1 MINKASFEGMNVQI
15 IENLPI
21 AVLVTR
27 LNGTI
32 VFVNNA
38 ACQFF
43 EIEKTDFLYKSVY
56 QFIGSEFF
64 FENKILL
71 ANANHKNGLAKSIK
85 NKTLRINYSV
95 KLFENGLENEVLA
108 NIVITKSIDE
118 PTQPSLMAQSEQLA
132 LNYNLNT
139 DLFFALQVKPNSYEF
154 IMANKSFLDYF
165 KIPENKILGA
175 NLTQIIPDYLID
187 KINYKFEEAISQK
200 KTIKW
205 EEEVNFGG
213 QSESGLVTVTP
224 VFDSNNNCVQ
234 LIGSVTDITENKL
247 KVNVLKE
254 NIERFNFV
262 TKATLAAVWDWNIAN
277 DSMYWGAGFDQLF
290 GYNFESENTNISKS
304 FHNIHPDDRIRVE
317 DSLTKVLASNAT
329 SWVEQYRYLKSNG
342 SYTYI
347 EDKAIII
354 RDKNQLAQRMIGA
367 MNDIS
372 MKIAEEQQLKLYKSV
387 VTNTSDCII
396 ITEADISDKNGP
408 KIIYVNDSFT
418 KMTGYKKDEIIGQT
432 PRILQGPNTDRNVLD
447 RLKKSLINA
456 EPCEVEL
463 INYNKDKEEFWVN
476 LSIFPLKDVKGKP
489 THFVSIQR
497 DTTERNKQNLDKET
511 IFEIIQSINKNQNL
525 SLALQDVLKSV
536 CEYLGFHY
544 GEIWSINMD
553 ETRMVFRAEYKIAND
568 KYLSRNETSTSFIEK
583 GEGLPG
589 ISWQLKERIYIKNLQ
604 LSDFIRKE
612 DAAKSKLLSAMA
624 LPIYFNNEV
633 IAVFNLFSEKEFTK
647 EQLSSDLLN
656 KLTTQIGA
664 YIQKNRKE
672 LELSQFFKISPDM
685 LAIASISGYFRKVN
699 PAFSK
704 VLGYSEKEL
713 LSRPYLDFVHPDDK
727 ELTYKETRRV
737 EDGNITLHLEN
748 RYIAKNG
755 DIKWFEWTCVPL
767 HEEALIFSATKDITE
782 KKKMDEER
790 KELIK
795 ELTINNRELKQF
807 SYITSHNMRSPLTNL
822 LAILEMIDISE
833 VKNVETLALM
843 DAMKTSTNHLNDTLN
858 DLIKILIIKENT
870 NLSLEKIKFKDVLQ
884 KVTLSINSLIEKSGT
899 VIYTHFETAPSVV
912 FNHSYLE
919 SILLNLITNS
929 IKYSKPG
936 EKPIITV
943 KTYFD
948 DNRLKLEFRDNGVGF
963 NEEKVKGK
971 IFGLYQRFHNH
982 ADSKGIGLYLVQSQI
997 TALGGTIEVNSK
1009 ENEGT
1014 VFTISFKPNNWS
1026 FTN

>member
-1 MINKASFEGMNVQI
+1 MNNKASFEGMNMQI
-15 IENLPI
+15 IENMPVAI
-21 AVLVTR
+21 VLAQ

-32 VFVNNA
+32 VFANHA
-38 ACQFF
+38 ACKFF
-43 EIEKTDFLYKSVY
+43 EIEKEDFLYKSVY
-56 QFIGSEFF
+56 QFIGSELF

-71 ANANHKNGLAKSIK
+71 ANSENKRGLAKSFK
-85 NKTLRINYSV
+85 NKTFSINYSIN
-95 KLFENGLENEVLA
+95 LFKNNSEHDVLA
-108 NIVITKSIDE
+108 NIAVLKCADE
-118 PTQPSLMAQSEQLA
+118 PTQPSLLAHSEQLA

-139 DLFFALQVKPNSYEF
+139 DLFFALEVHSNSYQF
-154 IMANKSFLDYF
+154 IMANKAFLDYF
-165 KIPENKILGA
+165 KVPENNLAGKNLG
-175 NLTQIIPDYLID
+175 QIVPSNLID
-187 KINYKFEEAISQK
+187 RLTAKFEEAIHQK

-205 EEEVNFGG
+205 EEEANIDNEFKI
-213 QSESGLVTVTP
+213 GLVSVTP
-224 VFDSNNNCVQ
+224 VFDSEDKCTQ

-247 KVNVLKE
+247 KVQGLKE

-262 TKATLAAVWDWNIAN
+262 TKATSAAVWDWNIAN

-290 GYNFESENTNISKS
+290 GYNFESEKTNISKS
-304 FHNIHPDDRIRVE
+304 IHNIHPDDRSRVE
-317 DSLTKVLASNAT
+317 ESLHKVLATNAS

-342 SYTYI
+342 NYAYI

-354 RDKNQLAQRMIGA
+354 RDRNQVAQRMIGA

-418 KMTGYKKDEIIGQT
+418 KMTGYKKEEIIGNT

-463 INYNKDKEEFWVN
+463 INYNKNKEEFWVN
-476 LSIFPLKDVKGKP
+476 LSIFPLKDAKGKP

-511 IFEIIQSINKNQNL
+511 IFEIIQSINKNPNL

-553 ETRMVFRAEYKIAND
+553 ETRMVFRAEYKISND
-568 KYLSRNETSTSFIEK
+568 KYLSRNETSTSLIEK

-612 DAAKSKLLSAMA
+612 DAAKSNLVSGMA

-685 LAIASISGYFRKVN
+685 LAIASINGYFRKVN

-704 VLGYSEKEL
+704 ILGYSEQEL

-833 VKNVETLALM
+833 VKNAETLALI

-870 NLSLEKIKFKDVLQ
+870 NLNLEKIKFKDILQ
-884 KVTLSINSLIEKSGT
+884 KVTLSINSLIENSGT
-899 VIYTHFETAPSVV
+899 IIYTHFETAPSVI
-912 FNHSYLE
+912 FNNSYLE
-919 SILLNLITNS
+919 SIFLNLITNS
-929 IKYSKPG
+929 IKYSKPN
-936 EKPIITV
+936 EKPIITI
-943 KTYFD
+943 KTFFD
-948 DNRLKLEFRDNGVGF
+948 DNRLKLEFRDNGIGF

-997 TALGGTIEVNSK
+997 TALGGTIDVSSQ

-1026 FTN
+1026 FTT